1 MTVLSYV
8 LAYALVPLFGLSLA
22 SSIESRSARI
32 GFAFLA
38 GALLLTIE
46 ATIYT
51 MIGIRWSIV
60 GLSLLLMIA
69 SGITLWFHR
78 ATLAPRRAGRG
89 RHEAKRSAGEGW
101 KLESPLIR
109 LRHLLPR
116 LRGGEG
122 LSIKQPVPLAIIGV
136 AILHFVLSI
145 VTTQSINPD
154 FVLFWGTKAVHFAL
168 SRSLDAGYLLSRF
181 PPPRIDYP
189 PLLPI
194 VQAWGL
200 LFSHQMPWITAAA
213 MSAVWLIAA
222 VPVINWLT
230 GSIHATAFW
239 TAAMAAS
246 LAFCGSGGNAE
257 AMLVMYISVGAAAI
271 VARRTSIA
279 AIAFAGAMLTK
290 EEALVTIGA
299 ILIGVV
305 IYDRAIKRAAIL
317 TASSAAGA
325 SLWFAFQKRFGM
337 HVGYDRVTLTHTFQW
352 NNLPTIFREA
362 PKSLAA
368 GCWGLSWLIP
378 LAIIIYIAI
387 KKPRNL
393 AEAIPL
399 LVPIPLLFAFF
410 VYLYLQYESSLAM
423 KMWWILPRL
432 SQPALSL
439 MILGAAFASSDRMPR
454 HD

>member
-1 MTVLSYV
+1 MNVFAYV
-8 LAYALVPLFGLSLA
+8 VAYALLPLFGLSLA
-22 SSIESRSARI
+22 PSIESRSARI
-32 GFAFLA
+32 GLAFLA

-46 ATIYT
+46 ATLFT
-51 MIGIRWSIV
+51 MLGIHWSIV
-60 GLSLLLMIA
+60 GLSLPMLVA
-69 SGITLWFHR
+69 SGVVLW
-78 ATLAPRRAGRG
+78 RR
-89 RHEAKRSAGEGW
+89 
-101 KLESPLIR
+101 R
-109 LRHLLPR
+109 LSWQREHT
-116 LRGGEG
+116 
-122 LSIKQPVPLAIIGV
+122 SKFAFAIITV
-136 AILHFVLSI
+136 AILHFTLSI
-145 VTTQSINPD
+145 ITTQSINPD
-154 FVLFWGTKAVHFAL
+154 YILFWGTKSVHFAL
-168 SRSLDAGYLLSRF
+168 SRSLDAGYLLSRYA
-181 PPPRIDYP
+181 PPRIDYP

-222 VPVINWLT
+222 VPVIDWLT

-239 TAAMAAS
+239 TAGMAAS

-271 VARRTSIA
+271 VAKRTSIA

-299 ILIGVV
+299 ILIGVI
-305 IYDRAIKRAAIL
+305 IYDRGIRRAAVL
-317 TASSAAGA
+317 AASSAAGA
-325 SLWFAFQKRFGM
+325 SVWFAFQKRFGLP
-337 HVGYDRVTLTHTFQW
+337 VGYDRVTLTHTFHW
-352 NNLPTIFREA
+352 DNLPTIFREA

-368 GCWGLSWLIP
+368 GCWGLAWLIP
-378 LAIIIYIAI
+378 LAIIIYIAV
-387 KKPRNL
+387 KRPRQL
-393 AEAIPL
+393 VDAIPL

-439 MILGAAFASSDRMPR
+439 MILGAAFASGDRMPR
-454 HD
+454 HES

>member
-1 MTVLSYV
+1 MTVLVYV
-8 LAYALVPLFGLSLA
+8 LAYALIPLFGLSLA
-22 SSIESRSARI
+22 WSIDSRSARI

-46 ATIYT
+46 ATCFT
-51 MIGIRWSIV
+51 MIGIRWSIL
-60 GLSLLLMIA
+60 GLSLPLLIA
-69 SGITLWFHR
+69 GGIVLWR
-78 ATLAPRRAGRG
+78 RRSSTDKSVSATPFAIAIIVIAVL
-89 RHEAKRSAGEGW
+89 HF
-101 KLESPLIR
+101 L
-109 LRHLLPR
+109 
-116 LRGGEG
+116 
-122 LSIKQPVPLAIIGV
+122 LSII
-136 AILHFVLSI
+136 
-145 VTTQSINPD
+145 TTQSINPD
-154 FVLFWGTKAVHFAL
+154 YVLFWGTKSVHFAM
-168 SRSLDAGYLLSRF
+168 SRSLDAGYLLSRYA
-181 PPPRIDYP
+181 PPRIDYP

-213 MSAVWLIAA
+213 MSAVWLAAA

-257 AMLVMYISVGAAAI
+257 AMLVVYISVGAAAI

-305 IYDRAIKRAAIL
+305 IYDRDVRRAAIL
-317 TASSAAGA
+317 AASSAAGA
-325 SLWFAFQKRFGM
+325 SVWFAFQKRFGM
-337 HVGYDRVTLTHTFQW
+337 PVGYDRVTLTHTFHW
-352 NNLPTIFREA
+352 SNLPTIFREA

-378 LAIIIYIAI
+378 IAIIFYIAV
-387 KKPRNL
+387 KMPRRL
-393 AEAIPL
+393 KDAIPL
-399 LVPIPLLFAFF
+399 LVPVPLLFAFF

-439 MILGAAFASSDRMPR
+439 LILAAAFAAGDRMR
-454 HD
+454 AHD

>member
-1 MTVLSYV
+1 MTVLAYIA
-8 LAYALVPLFGLSLA
+8 AYALVPLFGLSLA
-22 SSIESRSARI
+22 GSIGSRSARI

-38 GALLLTIE
+38 GALLLTSE
-46 ATIYT
+46 ATLFT
-51 MIGIRWSIV
+51 MIGIHWSIV
-60 GLSLLLMIA
+60 GLALPLLIA
-69 SGITLWFHR
+69 SGIVLWRNTPEFPR
-78 ATLAPRRAGRG
+78 SSRALRILRSFGAPSLRSGQPQDDNRAPRTDRSVCATLV
-89 RHEAKRSAGEGW
+89 
-101 KLESPLIR
+101 IC
-109 LRHLLPR
+109 
-116 LRGGEG
+116 
-122 LSIKQPVPLAIIGV
+122 I
-136 AILHFVLSI
+136 AILHFALSI
-145 VTTQSINPD
+145 LTTQSINPD
-154 FVLFWGTKAVHFAL
+154 YVLFWGTKSVHFAMA
-168 SRSLDAGYLLSRF
+168 RALDAGYLLS
-181 PPPRIDYP
+181 PYAPPRVDYP

-200 LFSHQMPWITAAA
+200 LFSQQMPWITAAA

-257 AMLVMYISVGAAAI
+257 AMLVVYLSIGAAAI

-279 AIAFAGAMLTK
+279 AVAFAGAMLTK

-305 IYDRAIKRAAIL
+305 IYDRRIKRAAIL
-317 TASSAAGA
+317 ASSSAAGA
-325 SLWFAFQKRFGM
+325 SVWFAFQKRFGLP
-337 HVGYDRVTLTHTFQW
+337 VGYARVTLTHTFHW
-352 NNLPTIFREA
+352 SNLPTIFREA

-378 LAIIIYIAI
+378 LAILIYIAA
-387 KKPRNL
+387 KRPRSL
-393 AEAIPL
+393 ADAIPL
-399 LVPIPLLFAFF
+399 LIPIPLLFAFF

-439 MILGAAFASSDRMPR
+439 MILAAAFASGDRIPR
-454 HD
+454 HES

>member
-1 MTVLSYV
+1 MSVLGYIV
-8 LAYALVPLFGLSLA
+8 AYAFLPLMGLSLA
-22 SSIESRSARI
+22 SSIDSRSARV

-46 ATIYT
+46 ATLFT
-51 MIGIRWSIV
+51 MLCIPWNPI
-60 GLSLLLMIA
+60 LLALPLVIA
-69 SGITLWFHR
+69 SAIVLW
-78 ATLAPRRAGRG
+78 RRRQVVWRREDTNLVAI
-89 RHEAKRSAGEGW
+89 AVIA
-101 KLESPLIR
+101 IA
-109 LRHLLPR
+109 LLHFA
-116 LRGGEG
+116 
-122 LSIKQPVPLAIIGV
+122 LSII
-136 AILHFVLSI
+136 
-145 VTTQSINPD
+145 TTQSINPD
-154 FVLFWGTKAVHFAL
+154 YVLFWGTKSVHFAMAHA
-168 SRSLDAGYLLSRF
+168 LDADYLLSRYA
-181 PPPRIDYP
+181 PPRVDYP

-200 LFSHQMPWITAAA
+200 LFSLDFLVSGQMPWITAAA
-213 MSAVWLIAA
+213 MSAVWLVAA

-299 ILIGVV
+299 ILIGVIV
-305 IYDRAIKRAAIL
+305 YDKGIRRAAIL
-317 TASSAAGA
+317 AASSAAGA
-325 SLWFAFQKRFGM
+325 SVWFAFQKRFGM
-337 HVGYDRVTLTHTFQW
+337 HVGYDRVTLTRTFHW
-352 NNLPTIFREA
+352 SNLPTIFREA

-378 LAIIIYIAI
+378 LAIVIYIAVR
-387 KKPRNL
+387 KPRSL
-393 AEAIPL
+393 RDAIPL

-410 VYLYLQYESSLAM
+410 VYLYLQYDSSLAM
-423 KMWWILPRL
+423 RMWWILPRL

-439 MILGAAFASSDRMPR
+439 LILAAAFAAGDRMPA

>member
-1 MTVLSYV
+1 MTVVAYIA
-8 LAYALVPLFGLSLA
+8 AYALVPLFGLSLA
-22 SSIESRSARI
+22 STIDSRSARI

-38 GALLLTIE
+38 GALLLTVE
-46 ATIYT
+46 ATFFT
-51 MIGIRWSIV
+51 MLGIRWSSV
-60 GLSLLLMIA
+60 GLSLPLLIA
-69 SGITLWFHR
+69 SGIVLWR
-78 ATLAPRRAGRG
+78 TTRTDKSVCATT
-89 RHEAKRSAGEGW
+89 AKSVSAT
-101 KLESPLIR
+101 
-109 LRHLLPR
+109 
-116 LRGGEG
+116 
-122 LSIKQPVPLAIIGV
+122 PLAIAVI
-136 AILHFVLSI
+136 AILHFTFSI
-145 VTTQSINPD
+145 IATQSINPD
-154 FVLFWGTKAVHFAL
+154 FVLFWGTKSVHFAMA
-168 SRSLDAGYLLSRF
+168 RALDAGYLLSRYA
-181 PPPRIDYP
+181 PPRIDYP

-213 MSAVWLIAA
+213 MSAVWLAAA

-305 IYDRAIKRAAIL
+305 IYDRGIRRAAIL
-317 TASSAAGA
+317 AASSAAGA
-325 SLWFAFQKRFGM
+325 SVWFAFQKRFGM
-337 HVGYDRVTLTHTFQW
+337 HAGYDRVTLSHTFHW

-378 LAIIIYIAI
+378 IAIIIYIAF
-387 KKPRNL
+387 KMPRRL
-393 AEAIPL
+393 KEAIPL
-399 LVPIPLLFAFF
+399 LVPVPLLFAFF
-410 VYLYLQYESSLAM
+410 VYLYLQFESSLAM

-439 MILGAAFASSDRMPR
+439 LILAAAFSAGDRMRR
-454 HD
+454 HES

>member
-1 MTVLSYV
+1 MNVFAYV

-22 SSIESRSARI
+22 SSIDSRSARI

-46 ATIYT
+46 ATLFT
-51 MIGIRWSIV
+51 MLGIRWSIV
-60 GLSLLLMIA
+60 GLSLPLLIA
-69 SGITLWFHR
+69 SGIVLWR
-78 ATLAPRRAGRG
+78 TKGVGVTRTDRSVCATLIMG
-89 RHEAKRSAGEGW
+89 
-101 KLESPLIR
+101 I
-109 LRHLLPR
+109 
-116 LRGGEG
+116 
-122 LSIKQPVPLAIIGV
+122 
-136 AILHFVLSI
+136 AILHFALSI
-145 VTTQSINPD
+145 ITTQSINPD
-154 FVLFWGTKAVHFAL
+154 YVLFWGTKAVHFAL

-181 PPPRIDYP
+181 APPRIDYP

-200 LFSHQMPWITAAA
+200 LFSHAMPWITAAA

-222 VPVINWLT
+222 APVINWLT

-271 VARRTSIA
+271 VAKRTSLA

-299 ILIGVV
+299 ILIGVA
-305 IYDRAIKRAAIL
+305 IYDRGIRRAAIL
-317 TASSAAGA
+317 AASSVAGA
-325 SLWFAFQKRFGM
+325 SVWFSFQKRFGM
-337 HVGYDRVTLTHTFQW
+337 HVGYDRVTLTHTFHW
-352 NNLPTIFREA
+352 DNLPTIFREA

-378 LAIIIYIAI
+378 LAIIIFIAI
-387 KKPRNL
+387 RKPRNL
-393 AEAIPL
+393 AEVIPL

>member
-1 MTVLSYV
+1 MTVFAYV
-8 LAYALVPLFGLSLA
+8 VAYALVPLFGLSLA
-22 SSIESRSARI
+22 SSIDSRSARL

-46 ATIYT
+46 ATLFT

-60 GLSLLLMIA
+60 GLSLPLLIA
-69 SGITLWFHR
+69 SGIVLWR
-78 ATLAPRRAGRG
+78 QRPVRRTDWSVGATLIIVIAVL
-89 RHEAKRSAGEGW
+89 HF
-101 KLESPLIR
+101 L
-109 LRHLLPR
+109 
-116 LRGGEG
+116 
-122 LSIKQPVPLAIIGV
+122 LSII
-136 AILHFVLSI
+136 
-145 VTTQSINPD
+145 TTQSINPD
-154 FVLFWGTKAVHFAL
+154 YVLFWGTKAVHFAM
-168 SRSLDAGYLLSRF
+168 SRSLDAGYLLSRYA
-181 PPPRIDYP
+181 PPRIDYP

-200 LFSHQMPWITAAA
+200 LFSRQMPWITAAA

-239 TAAMAAS
+239 TASLAAS

-257 AMLVMYISVGAAAI
+257 AMLVVYISVGAAAI
-271 VARRTSIA
+271 VAKRTSIA

-299 ILIGVV
+299 ILIGVI
-305 IYDRAIKRAAIL
+305 IYDRGIRRAAIL
-317 TASSAAGA
+317 AASSAAGA
-325 SLWFAFQKRFGM
+325 SVWFAFQKRFGM
-337 HVGYDRVTLTHTFQW
+337 HVGYDRVTLTHTFHW
-352 NNLPTIFREA
+352 GNLPTIFREA

-378 LAIIIYIAI
+378 LAIIIYMAW
-387 KKPRNL
+387 KMPRRL
-393 AEAIPL
+393 KDAIPL
-399 LVPIPLLFAFF
+399 LVPVPLLFAFF

-439 MILGAAFASSDRMPR
+439 LVLAAAFAAGDRMPA
-454 HD
+454 HDR

>member
-1 MTVLSYV
+1 MTVIAYV
-8 LAYALVPLFGLSLA
+8 VAYAFVPLFGLSLA

-46 ATIYT
+46 ATT
-51 MIGIRWSIV
+51 FTVIGIRWSIV
-60 GLSLLLMIA
+60 GLSLPLLFA
-69 SGITLWFHR
+69 SGIVVWRRRHSADKSVC
-78 ATLAPRRAGRG
+78 ATPFA
-89 RHEAKRSAGEGW
+89 
-101 KLESPLIR
+101 I
-109 LRHLLPR
+109 
-116 LRGGEG
+116 
-122 LSIKQPVPLAIIGV
+122 AII
-136 AILHFVLSI
+136 AIACLHFLFSI

-154 FVLFWGTKAVHFAL
+154 YVLFWGTKSVHFAL
-168 SRSLDAGYLLSRF
+168 ARALDASYLLSRYA
-181 PPPRIDYP
+181 PPRIDYP
-189 PLLPI
+189 PLVP
-194 VQAWGL
+194 VFQAWGV

-213 MSAVWLIAA
+213 MSAAWLVAA

-257 AMLVMYISVGAAAI
+257 AMLVVYISVGAAAI
-271 VARRTSIA
+271 VAKRTSIA

-305 IYDRAIKRAAIL
+305 IHDRGFRRAAIFA
-317 TASSAAGA
+317 ASSAAGA
-325 SLWFAFQKRFGM
+325 SVWFAFQKRFGM
-337 HVGYDRVTLTHTFQW
+337 HVGYDRVTLTHTFHW
-352 NNLPTIFREA
+352 GNLPTIFREA

-378 LAIIIYIAI
+378 LAIIIYIAF
-387 KKPRNL
+387 KMPARLKD
-393 AEAIPL
+393 AIPL
-399 LVPIPLLFAFF
+399 LVPVPLLFAFF

-439 MILGAAFASSDRMPR
+439 LILAAAFAAGDRMR
-454 HD
+454 AHD

>member
-1 MTVLSYV
+1 MTVLAYIA
-8 LAYALVPLFGLSLA
+8 AYALVPLFGLSLA
-22 SSIESRSARI
+22 SSIDSRSARI
-32 GFAFLA
+32 GFAFMA

-46 ATIYT
+46 ATLFT
-51 MIGIRWSIV
+51 MLGIRWSIL
-60 GLSLLLMIA
+60 GLSLPLLIA
-69 SGITLWFHR
+69 SGIVVW
-78 ATLAPRRAGRG
+78 
-89 RHEAKRSAGEGW
+89 
-101 KLESPLIR
+101 R
-109 LRHLLPR
+109 LRY
-116 LRGGEG
+116 
-122 LSIKQPVPLAIIGV
+122 STDKSVCATPLAIAIV
-136 AILHFVLSI
+136 TIAILHFALSI
-145 VTTQSINPD
+145 ITTQSINPD
-154 FVLFWGTKAVHFAL
+154 YVLFWGTKSVHFAM
-168 SRSLDAGYLLSRF
+168 SRSLDAGYLLSRYA
-181 PPPRIDYP
+181 PPRIDYP

-213 MSAVWLIAA
+213 MSAVWLAAA

-257 AMLVMYISVGAAAI
+257 AMLVVYISVGAAAI

-305 IYDRAIKRAAIL
+305 IYDRGIRRAAIL
-317 TASSAAGA
+317 AASSAAGA
-325 SLWFAFQKRFGM
+325 FVWFAFQKRFGM
-337 HVGYDRVTLTHTFQW
+337 HVGYDRVTLAHTFHW
-352 NNLPTIFREA
+352 SNLPTIFREA

-378 LAIIIYIAI
+378 MAILIYIAL
-387 KKPRNL
+387 KMPRRL
-393 AEAIPL
+393 KEAIPL
-399 LVPIPLLFAFF
+399 LVPVPLLFAFF

-439 MILGAAFASSDRMPR
+439 LILAAAFAAGDRMRR
-454 HD
+454 HEC

>member
-1 MTVLSYV
+1 MTVFAYIAAYV
-8 LAYALVPLFGLSLA
+8 LIPLFGLSLA
-22 SSIESRSARI
+22 SSIDSRSARI
-32 GFAFLA
+32 GFAFLV
-38 GALLLTIE
+38 GALLLMIE
-46 ATIYT
+46 ATLFT
-51 MIGIRWSIV
+51 MIGIRWSII
-60 GLSLLLMIA
+60 GLSLPLLIA
-69 SGITLWFHR
+69 SGVVLWR
-78 ATLAPRRAGRG
+78 TTRTDKSVCATPFA
-89 RHEAKRSAGEGW
+89 
-101 KLESPLIR
+101 I
-109 LRHLLPR
+109 
-116 LRGGEG
+116 
-122 LSIKQPVPLAIIGV
+122 AIIVV
-136 AILHFVLSI
+136 AILHLLLSI
-145 VTTQSINPD
+145 ITTQSINPD
-154 FVLFWGTKAVHFAL
+154 YVLFWGTKAVHFAM
-168 SRSLDAGYLLSRF
+168 SRSLDAGYLLSRYA
-181 PPPRIDYP
+181 PPRIDYP

-200 LFSHQMPWITAAA
+200 LFSHQIPWITAAA
-213 MSAVWLIAA
+213 MSAVWLVAA
-222 VPVINWLT
+222 VPVINWLS

-257 AMLVMYISVGAAAI
+257 AMLVVYISVGAAAI

-305 IYDRAIKRAAIL
+305 IYDRGIRRAAIFA
-317 TASSAAGA
+317 ASSAAGA
-325 SLWFAFQKRFGM
+325 SVWFAFQKRFGM
-337 HVGYDRVTLTHTFQW
+337 HVGYDRVTLTHTFHW
-352 NNLPTIFREA
+352 SNLPTIFREA

-378 LAIIIYIAI
+378 LAIIFYIAVR
-387 KKPRNL
+387 KPRNL
-393 AEAIPL
+393 RDAIPL
-399 LVPIPLLFAFF
+399 LVPVPLLFAFF

-439 MILGAAFASSDRMPR
+439 LILAAAFAAGDRMPA

>member
-1 MTVLSYV
+1 MTVLAYIA
-8 LAYALVPLFGLSLA
+8 AYALVPLFGLSLA
-22 SSIESRSARI
+22 SSIDSRSARI
-32 GFAFLA
+32 GFAFMA

-46 ATIYT
+46 ATLFT
-51 MIGIRWSIV
+51 MIGIRWSIL
-60 GLSLLLMIA
+60 GLSLPLLIA
-69 SGITLWFHR
+69 SGIVVWRRRYSTDKSVC
-78 ATLAPRRAGRG
+78 AT
-89 RHEAKRSAGEGW
+89 
-101 KLESPLIR
+101 
-109 LRHLLPR
+109 
-116 LRGGEG
+116 
-122 LSIKQPVPLAIIGV
+122 PLAIAIV
-136 AILHFVLSI
+136 IIAILHFALSI
-145 VTTQSINPD
+145 ITTQSINPD
-154 FVLFWGTKAVHFAL
+154 YVLFWGTKSVHFAMA
-168 SRSLDAGYLLSRF
+168 RSLDAGYLLSRYA
-181 PPPRIDYP
+181 PPRIDYP

-194 VQAWGL
+194 IQAWGL

-213 MSAVWLIAA
+213 MSAVWLAAA

-257 AMLVMYISVGAAAI
+257 AMLVVYISLGAAAI

-305 IYDRAIKRAAIL
+305 IYDRGIRRAAIL
-317 TASSAAGA
+317 AASSVAGA
-325 SLWFAFQKRFGM
+325 SIWFAFQKRFGM
-337 HVGYDRVTLTHTFQW
+337 HAGYDRVTLTHTFHW
-352 NNLPTIFREA
+352 SNLPTIFREA

-378 LAIIIYIAI
+378 IAILIYIAF
-387 KKPRNL
+387 KMPERLK
-393 AEAIPL
+393 EAIPL
-399 LVPIPLLFAFF
+399 LVPVPLLFVFF

-439 MILGAAFASSDRMPR
+439 LILAAAFAAGDRMRR
-454 HD
+454 HEC

>member
-1 MTVLSYV
+1 MTVVAYIA
-8 LAYALVPLFGLSLA
+8 AYALVPLFGLSLA
-22 SSIESRSARI
+22 SSIDSRSARI

-46 ATIYT
+46 ATLFT
-51 MIGIRWSIV
+51 MIGIRWSIL
-60 GLSLLLMIA
+60 GLSLPLLIA
-69 SGITLWFHR
+69 SGMVLWR
-78 ATLAPRRAGRG
+78 RRSSTDKSVCATPFA
-89 RHEAKRSAGEGW
+89 
-101 KLESPLIR
+101 I
-109 LRHLLPR
+109 
-116 LRGGEG
+116 
-122 LSIKQPVPLAIIGV
+122 AIIAI
-136 AILHFVLSI
+136 AILHFLLSI
-145 VTTQSINPD
+145 ITTQSINPD
-154 FVLFWGTKAVHFAL
+154 YVLFWGTKSVHFAM
-168 SRSLDAGYLLSRF
+168 SRSLDAGYLLSRYA
-181 PPPRIDYP
+181 PPRIDYP

-213 MSAVWLIAA
+213 MSAVWLAAA

-257 AMLVMYISVGAAAI
+257 AMLVVYISVGAAAI

-299 ILIGVV
+299 ILIGVIV
-305 IYDRAIKRAAIL
+305 HDRGIRRAAIL
-317 TASSAAGA
+317 AVSSAAGA
-325 SLWFAFQKRFGM
+325 SVWFAFQNRFGM
-337 HVGYDRVTLTHTFQW
+337 HVGYDRVTLTHTFHW
-352 NNLPTIFREA
+352 SNLPTIFREA

-378 LAIIIYIAI
+378 IAIIFYIAL
-387 KKPRNL
+387 KMPRRL
-393 AEAIPL
+393 KDAIPL
-399 LVPIPLLFAFF
+399 LVPVPLLFAFF

-439 MILGAAFASSDRMPR
+439 LILAAAFAAGDRMR
-454 HD
+454 AHD

>member
-1 MTVLSYV
+1 MTVFAYV
-8 LAYALVPLFGLSLA
+8 LAYALVPLFGLSLSA
-22 SSIESRSARI
+22 NIESRSARI
-32 GFAFLA
+32 GFAFMA

-46 ATIYT
+46 ATLFT

-60 GLSLLLMIA
+60 GLSTPLLIA
-69 SGITLWFHR
+69 SGIVLWR
-78 ATLAPRRAGRG
+78 RRLSWQREATNKLA
-89 RHEAKRSAGEGW
+89 
-101 KLESPLIR
+101 
-109 LRHLLPR
+109 
-116 LRGGEG
+116 
-122 LSIKQPVPLAIIGV
+122 LAIIV
-136 AILHFVLSI
+136 LAILHFVLSI
-145 VTTQSINPD
+145 LTTQSINPD
-154 FVLFWGTKAVHFAL
+154 YVLFWGTKSVHFAMA
-168 SRSLDAGYLLSRF
+168 RALDAGYLLSRF
-181 PPPRIDYP
+181 APPRIDYP

-200 LFSHQMPWITAAA
+200 LFSHAMPWITAAA
-213 MSAVWLIAA
+213 MSAVWLVAA

-257 AMLVMYISVGAAAI
+257 AMLVVYISVGAAAI
-271 VARRTSIA
+271 VAKRTSIA

-305 IYDRAIKRAAIL
+305 IYDRGIRRAAIL
-317 TASSAAGA
+317 AASSAAGA
-325 SLWFAFQKRFGM
+325 SVWFAFQKRFGM
-337 HVGYDRVTLTHTFQW
+337 HVGYDRVTLTHTMHW
-352 NNLPTIFREA
+352 ANLPTIFREA

-368 GCWGLSWLIP
+368 GCWGLAWLIP
-378 LAIIIYIAI
+378 LAIIIYIAA
-387 KKPRNL
+387 KRPRRL
-393 AEAIPL
+393 IESIPL

-410 VYLYLQYESSLAM
+410 IYLYLQYESSLAM

-439 MILGAAFASSDRMPR
+439 MILAAAFASSDRMPR

>member
-1 MTVLSYV
+1 MTALAYIA
-8 LAYALVPLFGLSLA
+8 AYALVPLFGLSLA
-22 SSIESRSARI
+22 SSIDSRSARL

-46 ATIYT
+46 ATLFT

-60 GLSLLLMIA
+60 GLSLPLLIA
-69 SGITLWFHR
+69 SGIVLWR
-78 ATLAPRRAGRG
+78 QRPVRRTDKSVGATL
-89 RHEAKRSAGEGW
+89 
-101 KLESPLIR
+101 
-109 LRHLLPR
+109 
-116 LRGGEG
+116 
-122 LSIKQPVPLAIIGV
+122 IIV
-136 AILHFVLSI
+136 IAILHFLLSI
-145 VTTQSINPD
+145 ITTQSINPD
-154 FVLFWGTKAVHFAL
+154 YVLFWGTKSVHFAM
-168 SRSLDAGYLLSRF
+168 SRSLDAGYLLSRYA
-181 PPPRIDYP
+181 PPRIDYP

-257 AMLVMYISVGAAAI
+257 VMLVVYISVGAAAI
-271 VARRTSIA
+271 VANRTSIA

-305 IYDRAIKRAAIL
+305 LYDRGIRRAAIL
-317 TASSAAGA
+317 AASSAAGA
-325 SLWFAFQKRFGM
+325 SVWFAFQKRFGM
-337 HVGYDRVTLTHTFQW
+337 HVGYDRVTLTHTFHW

-368 GCWGLSWLIP
+368 GCWGLLWLIP
-378 LAIIIYIAI
+378 LAIIIYIAW
-387 KKPRNL
+387 KMPRRL
-393 AEAIPL
+393 KDAIPL
-399 LVPIPLLFAFF
+399 LVPVPLLFAFF

-439 MILGAAFASSDRMPR
+439 LILAAAFAAGDRMPA

>member
-1 MTVLSYV
+1 MTVVTYIA
-8 LAYALVPLFGLSLA
+8 AYALIPLFGLSLV
-22 SSIESRSARI
+22 SSIDSRSARI

-46 ATIYT
+46 AMLFT
-51 MIGIRWSIV
+51 MFGIRWSIL
-60 GLSLLLMIA
+60 GLSLPLLMA
-69 SGITLWFHR
+69 SGIVLWRTKRTDKSVR
-78 ATLAPRRAGRG
+78 ATPF
-89 RHEAKRSAGEGW
+89 
-101 KLESPLIR
+101 
-109 LRHLLPR
+109 
-116 LRGGEG
+116 
-122 LSIKQPVPLAIIGV
+122 AIAIV
-136 AILHFVLSI
+136 AVACLHFLFSI
-145 VTTQSINPD
+145 ITTQSINPD
-154 FVLFWGTKAVHFAL
+154 YVLFWGTKSVHFAM
-168 SRSLDAGYLLSRF
+168 SRSLDASYLLSRF
-181 PPPRIDYP
+181 APPRIDYP

-200 LFSHQMPWITAAA
+200 LFSHQMPWIIAAA
-213 MSAVWLIAA
+213 MSALWLVAA

-257 AMLVMYISVGAAAI
+257 AMLVVYISVGAAAI

-305 IYDRAIKRAAIL
+305 IYDRGIRRAAIL
-317 TASSAAGA
+317 AASSAAGA
-325 SLWFAFQKRFGM
+325 ALWFAFQKRFGM
-337 HVGYDRVTLTHTFQW
+337 HVGYDRVTLTHTFHW
-352 NNLPTIFREA
+352 SNLPTIFREA

-378 LAIIIYIAI
+378 IAIIIYIAL
-387 KKPRNL
+387 KMPARLKD
-393 AEAIPL
+393 AIPL
-399 LVPIPLLFAFF
+399 LVPVPLLFAFF

-439 MILGAAFASSDRMPR
+439 MILAAAFAAGDRMRR
-454 HD
+454 HES

>member
-1 MTVLSYV
+1 
-8 LAYALVPLFGLSLA
+8 
-22 SSIESRSARI
+22 
-32 GFAFLA
+32 
-38 GALLLTIE
+38 
-46 ATIYT
+46 

-60 GLSLLLMIA
+60 GLSLPLLVA
-69 SGITLWFHR
+69 SGNRALAYSVRSARTDKSVC
-78 ATLAPRRAGRG
+78 ATLIIVIA
-89 RHEAKRSAGEGW
+89 
-101 KLESPLIR
+101 
-109 LRHLLPR
+109 LLHF
-116 LRGGEG
+116 L
-122 LSIKQPVPLAIIGV
+122 LSII
-136 AILHFVLSI
+136 
-145 VTTQSINPD
+145 TTQSINPD
-154 FVLFWGTKAVHFAL
+154 YVLFWGTKSVHFAM
-168 SRSLDAGYLLSRF
+168 SRSLDAGYLLSRYA
-181 PPPRIDYP
+181 PPRIDYP

-213 MSAVWLIAA
+213 MSAVWLVAA

-257 AMLVMYISVGAAAI
+257 AMLVVYISVGAAAI
-271 VARRTSIA
+271 VAKRTSIA

-305 IYDRAIKRAAIL
+305 IYDRGIRRAAIL
-317 TASSAAGA
+317 AASSAAGA
-325 SLWFAFQKRFGM
+325 SVWFAFQKRFGM
-337 HVGYDRVTLTHTFQW
+337 HVGYDRVTLTHTFHW
-352 NNLPTIFREA
+352 SNLPTIFREA

-378 LAIIIYIAI
+378 LAIIIYIAW
-387 KKPRNL
+387 KMPRRL
-393 AEAIPL
+393 KDAIPL
-399 LVPIPLLFAFF
+399 LVPVPLLFVFF

-439 MILGAAFASSDRMPR
+439 LILAAAFAAGDRMPAP
-454 HD
+454 

>member
-1 MTVLSYV
+1 MTVLAYV
-8 LAYALVPLFGLSLA
+8 LAYALFALFGVSLA
-22 SSIESRSARI
+22 ANIESRSARI

-38 GALLLTIE
+38 GALLLTVE
-46 ATIYT
+46 ATVFT
-51 MIGIRWSIV
+51 MFGIRWSIV
-60 GLSLLLMIA
+60 GLSLPLLVA
-69 SGITLWFHR
+69 SGVVVWR
-78 ATLAPRRAGRG
+78 QRGSKDKSVCATPVAIVVICVSLFQF
-89 RHEAKRSAGEGW
+89 
-101 KLESPLIR
+101 L
-109 LRHLLPR
+109 
-116 LRGGEG
+116 
-122 LSIKQPVPLAIIGV
+122 LSIL
-136 AILHFVLSI
+136 
-145 VTTQSINPD
+145 TTQSINPD
-154 FVLFWGTKAVHFAL
+154 YVLFWGTKAVHFAL
-168 SRSLDAGYLLSRF
+168 SRSLDGGYLLSRF
-181 PPPRIDYP
+181 APPRIDYP
-189 PLLPI
+189 PLVPI

-213 MSAVWLIAA
+213 MSAVWLLAA

-230 GSIHATAFW
+230 GSSNATAFW

-257 AMLVMYISVGAAAI
+257 AMLVVYISVGAVAI
-271 VARRTSIA
+271 VAKRTSIA
-279 AIAFAGAMLTK
+279 AVAFAGAMLTK

-305 IYDRAIKRAAIL
+305 ICDRGIRRAVIL
-317 TASSAAGA
+317 GTSSAAGA
-325 SLWFAFQKRFGM
+325 SVWFAFQKRFGLP
-337 HVGYDRVTLTHTFQW
+337 VGYDRVTLTHTFHW
-352 NNLPTIFREA
+352 DNLPTIFREA

-387 KKPRNL
+387 RKPRSL
-393 AEAIPL
+393 AGAIPL

-410 VYLYLQYESSLAM
+410 VYLYLQYDSSLAM

-439 MILGAAFASSDRMPR
+439 MILGAAFASSDRMPA

>member
-1 MTVLSYV
+1 MTVFAYIA
-8 LAYALVPLFGLSLA
+8 AYALVSLFGLSLT
-22 SSIESRSARI
+22 SSIDSRSARI

-46 ATIYT
+46 ATLFT
-51 MIGIRWSIV
+51 MVGIRWSIV
-60 GLSLLLMIA
+60 GLSLPLLA
-69 SGITLWFHR
+69 VSGMVVWRRRHSTDKSVC
-78 ATLAPRRAGRG
+78 AT
-89 RHEAKRSAGEGW
+89 
-101 KLESPLIR
+101 
-109 LRHLLPR
+109 
-116 LRGGEG
+116 
-122 LSIKQPVPLAIIGV
+122 PLAIAIIAI
-136 AILHFVLSI
+136 AILHFALSI
-145 VTTQSINPD
+145 ITTQSINPD
-154 FVLFWGTKAVHFAL
+154 YILFWGTKSVHFAL
-168 SRSLDAGYLLSRF
+168 SRSLDAGYLLSRYA
-181 PPPRIDYP
+181 PPRIDYP

-200 LFSHQMPWITAAA
+200 LLSHQMPWITAAA
-213 MSAVWLIAA
+213 MSAVWLLAA

-230 GSIHATAFW
+230 GSIYATAFW

-257 AMLVMYISVGAAAI
+257 AMLVVYISVGAAAI

-299 ILIGVV
+299 ILLGVV
-305 IYDRAIKRAAIL
+305 IYDRGIRRAAIL
-317 TASSAAGA
+317 AASSAAGA
-325 SLWFAFQKRFGM
+325 AVWFAFQKRFGM
-337 HVGYDRVTLTHTFQW
+337 HVGYDRVTLTHTFHW
-352 NNLPTIFREA
+352 SNLPTIFREA

-378 LAIIIYIAI
+378 LAIIIYIGLKMPARL
-387 KKPRNL
+387 KD
-393 AEAIPL
+393 AIPL
-399 LVPIPLLFAFF
+399 LVPVPLLFVFF

-439 MILGAAFASSDRMPR
+439 LILAAAFAAGDRMPR

>member
-1 MTVLSYV
+1 MNVFAYIA
-8 LAYALVPLFGLSLA
+8 AYALVPLFGMSLA
-22 SSIESRSARI
+22 SSIDSRNARI

-46 ATIYT
+46 ATLFT
-51 MIGIRWSIV
+51 MIGVRWSIV
-60 GLSLLLMIA
+60 GLSLPLMLA
-69 SGITLWFHR
+69 SAIVVWRTTPSNAGSSGAWRILRSFGVLRQPQDGKRAARLVLAVITISL
-78 ATLAPRRAGRG
+78 
-89 RHEAKRSAGEGW
+89 
-101 KLESPLIR
+101 
-109 LRHLLPR
+109 
-116 LRGGEG
+116 
-122 LSIKQPVPLAIIGV
+122 
-136 AILHFVLSI
+136 LHFLFSI
-145 VTTQSINPD
+145 LTTQSINPD
-154 FVLFWGTKAVHFAL
+154 YVLFWGTKAVHFAL

-181 PPPRIDYP
+181 APPRIDYP

-200 LFSHQMPWITAAA
+200 LFSRQMPWITAAA
-213 MSAVWLIAA
+213 MSAAWLLAA

-230 GSIHATAFW
+230 GSIHAAAFW

-257 AMLVMYISVGAAAI
+257 AMLVVYISVGAAAI

-305 IYDRAIKRAAIL
+305 IYDRGVRRAAIL
-317 TASSAAGA
+317 AASSAAGA
-325 SLWFAFQKRFGM
+325 SVWFAFQKRFGLP
-337 HVGYDRVTLTHTFQW
+337 VGYQRVTLTHTFHW
-352 NNLPTIFREA
+352 DNLPTIFSEA

-378 LAIIIYIAI
+378 LAIILYVAI
-387 KKPRNL
+387 KRPRSL
-393 AEAIPL
+393 GGAIPL

-410 VYLYLQYESSLAM
+410 VYLYLQYDSSLAM

-439 MILGAAFASSDRMPR
+439 MILAAAFVSNDRMPA

>member
-1 MTVLSYV
+1 MIVFAYV
-8 LAYALVPLFGLSLA
+8 AAYALVPLFGLSLA
-22 SSIESRSARI
+22 SSIDSRTARL

-46 ATIYT
+46 ATLFT

-60 GLSLLLMIA
+60 GLSLPLLVA
-69 SGITLWFHR
+69 SGIVLWR
-78 ATLAPRRAGRG
+78 QRPVRRTDTSVSATLIIVIASL
-89 RHEAKRSAGEGW
+89 HF
-101 KLESPLIR
+101 L
-109 LRHLLPR
+109 
-116 LRGGEG
+116 
-122 LSIKQPVPLAIIGV
+122 LSII
-136 AILHFVLSI
+136 
-145 VTTQSINPD
+145 TTQSINPD
-154 FVLFWGTKAVHFAL
+154 YVLFWGTKAVHFAM
-168 SRSLDAGYLLSRF
+168 SHSLDAGYLLSRYA
-181 PPPRIDYP
+181 PPRIDYP

-200 LFSHQMPWITAAA
+200 LFSHQMPWIAAAA

-222 VPVINWLT
+222 VPLIHWLT

-257 AMLVMYISVGAAAI
+257 AMLVVYISVGAAAI
-271 VARRTSIA
+271 VAKRTSIA

-305 IYDRAIKRAAIL
+305 IHDRGIRRAAIL
-317 TASSAAGA
+317 AASSAAGA
-325 SLWFAFQKRFGM
+325 SVWFAFQKRFGM
-337 HVGYDRVTLTHTFQW
+337 HVGYDRVTLTHTFHW
-352 NNLPTIFREA
+352 DNLPTIFREA

-378 LAIIIYIAI
+378 LAIIIYIAW
-387 KKPRNL
+387 KMPRRL
-393 AEAIPL
+393 KDAVPL
-399 LVPIPLLFAFF
+399 LVPVPLLFVFF

-439 MILGAAFASSDRMPR
+439 LILAAAFAAGDRMRR
-454 HD
+454 HEC